1 MNPTISAD
9 ALVTAALW
17 LLALGLPLAMLLW
30 MAAQYVALR
39 ALGRRI
45 AALEARAGD
54 GSLAPAAAPPE
65 RLAEVHAAAA
75 APPLDTVAP
84 TDTDAIEA
92 AAVADAVTDAAVAPR
107 AADDEVAS

>member
-45 AALEARAGD
+45 AALEARADAEG
-54 GSLAPAAAPPE
+54 AAATAATHVAAEADGAAE
-65 RLAEVHAAAA
+65 RDTESVTESAAAS
-75 APPLDTVAP
+75 
-84 TDTDAIEA
+84 
-92 AAVADAVTDAAVAPR
+92 
-107 AADDEVAS
+107 AADDAVAS